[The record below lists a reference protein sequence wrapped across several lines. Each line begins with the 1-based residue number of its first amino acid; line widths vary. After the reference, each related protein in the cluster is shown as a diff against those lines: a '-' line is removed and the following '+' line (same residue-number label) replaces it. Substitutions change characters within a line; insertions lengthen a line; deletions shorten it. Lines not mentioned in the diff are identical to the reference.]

1 MNEQELGQKVARLLN
16 ASLDGLDQ
24 DTLDRL
30 QAARMKALE
39 SIPQAVPAVAPGT
52 VHAGTASV
60 LQGGDGDDGWNYS
73 TGKLLSLILLLLAL
87 VGVFYWQ
94 TARFDTADT
103 DEDEVDML
111 LLVDDLPVDAYLD
124 DEMDTW
130 LNHS

>member
-1 MNEQELGQKVARLLN
+1 MNEQDLGQKVARLLN
-16 ASLDGLDQ
+16 ASLDDLDQ

-30 QAARMKALE
+30 KAARMKALE
-39 SIPQAVPAVAPGT
+39 NTLQTEAAVTDNAYTGT
-52 VHAGTASV
+52 VSV

-73 TGKLLSLILLLLAL
+73 TRKLVSLILLLLAL
-87 VGVFYWQ
+87 AGVFYWQ
-94 TARFDTADT
+94 TARFDTSDT